1 MTVSPSIPAT
11 IETSR
16 SRLFGGGLVVA
27 AAAAGITWALLS
39 FAVDTGSTST
49 RGASPSQAASASL
62 VQQAQAYGRGLT
74 EIGKLGAASASSYAN
89 RIAKLTRVQQA
100 AAFGGPGAVLDALGL
115 SAGEKQYVQGITSMS
130 NEQQAAAFG
139 GPGAVLDALGLSAR
153 EKQYVLGITSMS
165 TEQQAAAF
173 GR

>member
-11 IETSR
+11 VEIRR
-16 SRLFGGGLVVA
+16 SRLLTLVAAVAVVA
-27 AAAAGITWALLS
+27 SGSTWAIAAATDS
-39 FAVDTGSTST
+39 TGSAAPHDTS
-49 RGASPSQAASASL
+49 PSL

-74 EIGKLGAASASSYAN
+74 EIGKIATASSSYAN
-89 RIAKLTRVQQA
+89 GIARLSRLQQAAAFGGPGAVLSVLYGLTPKEALYVRGITSMSSMQQA

-130 NEQQAAAFG
+130 T
-139 GPGAVLDALGLSAR
+139 
-153 EKQYVLGITSMS
+153 K
-165 TEQQAAAF
+165 QQAAAF